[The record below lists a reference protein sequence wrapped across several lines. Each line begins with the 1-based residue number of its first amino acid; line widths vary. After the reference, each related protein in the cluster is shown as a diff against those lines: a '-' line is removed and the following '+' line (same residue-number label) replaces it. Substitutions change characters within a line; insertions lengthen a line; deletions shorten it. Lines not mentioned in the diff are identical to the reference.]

1 MNQASTRELLLEAAR
16 ALFVSRG
23 FHAVSTRAIAEQAGV
38 NLGAIQYHFGSKENL
53 FIATIHTI
61 WGADHAQTVDT
72 ILTESVTTK
81 VQAAEKFGKFVA
93 AFLYDLLHPVGPQPC
108 RLMFRELFA
117 ELDEESEM
125 CAALITSVVEKFIS
139 PVDSKLLSLLK
150 FLFAD
155 ASEQELS
162 LITNSVIGQCF
173 FYMTHRAFLC
183 RLRAVDYAEDPHC
196 LEVISFI
203 IRFTLASASR
213 SKTITPVAIEAATTF
228 YDILKKGAA

>member
-1 MNQASTRELLLEAAR
+1 MNQPSTRELLLEAAR
-16 ALFVSRG
+16 ELFVSRG
-23 FHAVSTRAIAEQAGV
+23 FHAVSTRTIADKAGV

-61 WGADHAQTVDT
+61 WGADHSQTVDS
-72 ILTESVTTK
+72 ILTESVTDDM
-81 VQAAEKFGKFVA
+81 QAAEKFGKFVA

-139 PVDSKLLSLLK
+139 PVDSKLRVLLK
-150 FLFAD
+150 ILFPE

-173 FYMTHRAFLC
+173 FYMTHRSFLC
-183 RLRAVDYAEDPHC
+183 RLRAVDYAEDLHC
-196 LEVISFI
+196 LEIICFI
-203 IRFTLASASR
+203 IQFTLASAKNR
-213 SKTITPVAIEAATTF
+213 AMVTPVAVAAARSF
-228 YDILKKGAA
+228 YDILKKGTA